1 MDRKIIFV
9 LIGNT
14 LIAFAFTFALPVIYA
29 AGFMHSVFATV
40 FFLALAAGVAFVGKT
55 FVRLGRRHR
64 RRLPLLESAVTM
76 LLIFPL
82 VAAFGALPFY
92 LSGWLPPLDAFL
104 ETVSDV
110 TTAGISLLSARAPYI
125 LRLWQS
131 ALMWFGSLVFL
142 VMLVTMMP
150 EVSGSF
156 GMELSLQGG
165 QNLSPRFSQMFL
177 ISKRVAKVYAGLT
190 VFSAVLFKLA
200 GLGGWDAV
208 LMAMRCIST
217 GGGNF
222 FPARGNILVE
232 CAAIFSMLL
241 ACGNFLFYYRLAVT
255 LPPAAAKRKENIF
268 RRGISYVKT
277 LRKNFIGNVKHFYS
291 NTEVK
296 VITVIIF
303 IGAAIIFLSSYR
315 RGLLVDYGAGFRYAL
330 FHVVSFLSTT
340 GIYLTPL
347 ENAHDFDRF
356 FIFLMAVFGGCM
368 GSVTGGLKMIRV
380 VVLTKVAAVELTKVM
395 HPRMI
400 TSIRVNGLAV
410 PPKIIGR
417 ILGFFFLSLLTLFIC
432 AAVLSFMGP
441 KFSEAVAISVACLTS
456 VGVLPG
462 ICDAATFHSLPA
474 AGKIFCVLILIVGR
488 LEIFALLVAV
498 AGLVSRRNFKEW

>member
-9 LIGNT
+9 LLGNA
-14 LIAFAFTFALPVIYA
+14 LVAFAFTFALPVIYA
-29 AGFMHSVFATV
+29 AGFMRSVLVTG
-40 FFLALAAGVAFVGKT
+40 FFLVLALLVAVTGKS

-64 RRLPLLESAVTM
+64 RRLPLLESAVAM

-92 LSGWLPPLDAFL
+92 LSGWLPPVDAFL
-104 ETVSDV
+104 ETVSDL
-110 TTAGISLLSARAPYI
+110 TTAGISLLSARAPYV

-131 ALMWFGSLVFL
+131 ALMWYGALVFL

-150 EVSGSF
+150 EVSGNF
-156 GMELSLQGG
+156 GMELSLQDG
-165 QNLSPRFSQMFL
+165 QNLSPRFSQMNL
-177 ISKRVAKVYAGLT
+177 MAQRVAKVYAGLT
-190 VFSAVLFKLA
+190 VLSAGVFRLA
-200 GLGGWDAV
+200 GLGGWDS
-208 LMAMRCIST
+208 LLLAMRCIST

-222 FPARGNILVE
+222 FPARGNVLVE
-232 CAAIFSMLL
+232 YAAIFSMLL

-255 LPPAAAKRKENIF
+255 LPPTAGSRKENIL
-268 RRGISYVKT
+268 RRGISYVKA
-277 LRKNFIGNVKHFYS
+277 LRKNFVGNVKHFYG

-296 VITVIIF
+296 VITAIIF
-303 IGAAIIFLSSYR
+303 IGAGIIFLSSYR

-340 GIYLTPL
+340 GINLTPL
-347 ENAHDFDRF
+347 EKAHDFDRF
-356 FIFLMAVFGGCM
+356 FIFLLAIFGGCM

-380 VVLTKVAAVELTKVM
+380 VVLAKLMAAELTKVM
-395 HPRMI
+395 HPRMV
-400 TSIRVNGLAV
+400 TSIRVNDFAV
-410 PPKIIGR
+410 PAKIIGR
-417 ILGFFFLSLLTLFIC
+417 ILGFFFLSALTLFIC
-432 AAVLSFMGP
+432 SAVLSFMGP
-441 KFSEAVAISVACLTS
+441 KFSEAVALSVACLTN

-462 ICDAATFHSLPA
+462 ICDAATFSSLPA
-474 AGKIFCVLILIVGR
+474 AGKIFCVLILIAGR